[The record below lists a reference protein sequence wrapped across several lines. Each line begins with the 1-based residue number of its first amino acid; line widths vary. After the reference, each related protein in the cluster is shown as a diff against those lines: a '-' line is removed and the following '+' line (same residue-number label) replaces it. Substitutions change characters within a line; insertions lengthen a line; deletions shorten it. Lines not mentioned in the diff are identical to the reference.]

1 MTEMYTIYG
10 GDMWRQVLNG
20 VVTILGAD
28 TFDTLL
34 RIVSTFGVLGVMVSF
49 IKTRD
54 PRVFMHWL
62 AVFMFITSVLLVPK
76 RSVQILD
83 ITDPA
88 AVYEVDNVPLGLAM
102 TAGLTTGAG
111 FGVAQLYDYT
121 LSRPDSLTY
130 TKSGMLFGSQIVAQT
145 SNFRTQNPQ
154 LAQMLTDYVENCVIG
169 DILLN
174 NKYTINQLLNST
186 DPLTLITSNP
196 SPLRGIY
203 QTVSGVRQ
211 FVTCQQAA
219 GTIRTLMGS
228 DISVGGVSWHDMAT
242 RVFGSKVNADALLSN
257 AMNDSYGFFYAGG
270 LSASQI
276 MRNNVTNAAIRDGWK
291 GFAAR
296 SSDTANLVNLAT
308 ESTLTKQRL
317 SWAAGGAIASQTLPM
332 FQSLMMLI
340 LIGLFPLVIAL
351 ALVNHTIF
359 GLNTLKLYAGGFLY
373 FQMWPVMF
381 AILNSLANFYLQS
394 KTGSTALVLA
404 NQDRIALQHSDV
416 ANIAGY
422 LSMSI
427 PVLSFFLTKGAASVA
442 SQVVGGVMSSAA
454 FSAGGQASTTADGNW
469 SFNNMSMD
477 NVNANKF
484 DTNLSQRM
492 GQQSHQMENGGM
504 RTLTADGHNVYDTSQ
519 AISNL
524 PVNMRLSS
532 LASSGFQEQS
542 RQAQQEAQTALDG
555 YNQSVT
561 SGFQQLNQLTSQ
573 SGNSASM
580 TQGSENTQAT
590 NATRGAS
597 MMMSAAESYGKAHNI
612 STQEAYNQL
621 MDITNQGSGGAG
633 MSANVKVDS
642 GDQLVGKLGKWAS
655 GVSVGG
661 EAHINTDW
669 RHTSGSAHG
678 TQDTHSEGKDF
689 RHDENSQTVKDF
701 RQGMDMVTS
710 ARVSESG
717 NQTDNQ
723 SNSQVEQYA
732 ATLND
737 AKSQYHQYTDSST
750 KSQEFSR
757 MATLAQNESASLD
770 ANYNQEFVDWTTAK
784 FGNNA
789 QGILTNVNS
798 AREAATEF
806 MKERLEPEIMQ
817 NYGARTEQTNTQPL
831 TPSNSLE
838 YGAVTAQHTAG
849 GDSIP
854 APYGASGGAGSPE
867 NVNGTTPSGVFETTP
882 QRTAPFVSAPDD
894 HSTSQ
899 VPGTGAAS
907 ASSDEVNL
915 HNREHHVQ
923 SGQQSAPVGEN
934 RQSTQDEAHR
944 PQRNRIGG
952 AESVHADEVNL
963 HNRERDLNVQGG
975 PPSASMTENYNS
987 AAEKVRAHAEG
998 AGIPSNVA
1006 AQVTAQRSAN
1016 SNVIREN
1023 GGKIDQNETPVQASS
1038 DILRNEHQGA
1048 VKGQQI
1054 GRSEEDLK
1062 QTLPVWD
1069 SSEKRDNFKDKLERL
1084 REEQR
1089 KAS

>member
-1 MTEMYTIYG
+1 MTEIYTIFG

-28 TFDTLL
+28 TFSTLL

-102 TAGLTTGAG
+102 IAGLTTSAG

-145 SNFRTQNPQ
+145 SDFRTQNPQ
-154 LAQMLTDYVENCVIG
+154 LSQMMTDYVENCVIG

-174 NKYTINQLLNST
+174 GKYTINQLMNSS
-186 DPLTLITSNP
+186 DPLTLITTNP

-219 GTIRTLMGS
+219 TTIRTLIGS

-242 RVFGSKVNADALLSN
+242 RIFGSKVNADSLLSN
-257 AMNDSYGFFYAGG
+257 AMDDSYGFFYAGG

-291 GFAAR
+291 GFSAR

-308 ESTLTKQRL
+308 ESSMTKQRL
-317 SWAAGGAIASQTLPM
+317 SWAAGGAIATQTLPM

-351 ALVNHTIF
+351 ALTNHAIF

-381 AILNSLANFYLQS
+381 AILNSLANFYLQT

-404 NQDRIALQHSDV
+404 NQDRVALQHSDV

-454 FSAGGQASTTADGNW
+454 FSASGQASTAADGNW

-492 GQQSHQMENGGM
+492 GQQSRQMENGGM
-504 RTLTADGHNVYDTSQ
+504 RTQTADGHNVYDTSQ

-524 PVNMRLSS
+524 PVSMRLSS

-542 RQAQQEAQTALDG
+542 RQAQQNAQSALDG
-555 YNQSVT
+555 YNHSLT
-561 SGFQQLNQLTSQ
+561 SGFQQLNQMTHQ

-580 TQGSENTQAT
+580 TQGSENAQAT
-590 NATRGAS
+590 NATLGTS
-597 MMMSAAESYGKAHNI
+597 KMMSAAESYGKANNI
-612 STQEAYNQL
+612 STNEAFNQL
-621 MDITNQGSGGAG
+621 MDITNQGAVGAG
-633 MSANVKVDS
+633 GSVNARINS
-642 GDQLVGKLGKWAS
+642 GDQLVGKIGQLTTGA
-655 GVSVGG
+655 SVGA
-661 EAHINTDW
+661 ETHLNADW
-669 RHTSGSAHG
+669 KHTSGSAHG
-678 TQDTHSEGKDF
+678 TQDSNSESNDF
-689 RHDENSQTVKDF
+689 RHDTNSQTISDF

-710 ARVSESG
+710 ARVSKSG
-717 NQTDNQ
+717 NLTDNQ
-723 SNSQVEQYA
+723 SNSQVEQFA

-750 KSQEFSR
+750 KSEEFSR

-770 ANYNQEFVDWTTAK
+770 ANYNQEFVDWASAK
-784 FGNNA
+784 YGNNA

-817 NYGARTEQTNTQPL
+817 NYGARTDQTNTQPL
-831 TPSNSLE
+831 TPSTSLS
-838 YGAVTAQHTAG
+838 YGPVNAQHTVS
-849 GDSIP
+849 GDPIP
-854 APYGASGGAGSPE
+854 VPYE
-867 NVNGTTPSGVFETTP
+867 
-882 QRTAPFVSAPDD
+882 
-894 HSTSQ
+894 
-899 VPGTGAAS
+899 AS
-907 ASSDEVNL
+907 ASKNNVESGERKTNDIGNNPQQTSPFIGAPGEIHGTHQGLNTSTTPANAGEISL
-915 HNREHHVQ
+915 HNREK
-923 SGQQSAPVGEN
+923 N
-934 RQSTQDEAHR
+934 
-944 PQRNRIGG
+944 
-952 AESVHADEVNL
+952 
-963 HNRERDLNVQGG
+963 LNVQGG
-975 PPSASMTENYNS
+975 PPSAAITDNYNL
-987 AAEKVRAHAEG
+987 AANKVREHAG
-998 AGIPSNVA
+998 AAGIPNNVEG
-1006 AQVTAQRSAN
+1006 QVSAQRSAN
-1016 SNVIREN
+1016 SETLREN
-1023 GGKIDQNETPVQASS
+1023 GGKIEENKTPVQTTS
-1038 DILRNEHQGA
+1038 DILRGEHNGA
-1048 VKGQQI
+1048 VAGHRI
-1054 GRSEEDLK
+1054 GRTEEELK
-1062 QTLPVWD
+1062 QTRPLID
-1069 SSEKRDNFKDKLERL
+1069 SERTQELKEKLEELKRL
-1084 REEQR
+1084 HQ

>member
-1 MTEMYTIYG
+1 
-10 GDMWRQVLNG
+10 
-20 VVTILGAD
+20 
-28 TFDTLL
+28 
-34 RIVSTFGVLGVMVSF
+34 
-49 IKTRD
+49 
-54 PRVFMHWL
+54 
-62 AVFMFITSVLLVPK
+62 
-76 RSVQILD
+76 
-83 ITDPA
+83 
-88 AVYEVDNVPLGLAM
+88 
-102 TAGLTTGAG
+102 
-111 FGVAQLYDYT
+111 
-121 LSRPDSLTY
+121 
-130 TKSGMLFGSQIVAQT
+130 
-145 SNFRTQNPQ
+145 
-154 LAQMLTDYVENCVIG
+154 
-169 DILLN
+169 
-174 NKYTINQLLNST
+174 
-186 DPLTLITSNP
+186 
-196 SPLRGIY
+196 
-203 QTVSGVRQ
+203 
-211 FVTCQQAA
+211 
-219 GTIRTLMGS
+219 
-228 DISVGGVSWHDMAT
+228 
-242 RVFGSKVNADALLSN
+242 
-257 AMNDSYGFFYAGG
+257 
-270 LSASQI
+270 
-276 MRNNVTNAAIRDGWK
+276 
-291 GFAAR
+291 
-296 SSDTANLVNLAT
+296 
-308 ESTLTKQRL
+308 
-317 SWAAGGAIASQTLPM
+317 
-332 FQSLMMLI
+332 MMLI

-454 FSAGGQASTTADGNW
+454 FSASGQASTTADGNW

-504 RTLTADGHNVYDTSQ
+504 RTLTANGHNVYDTSQ

-555 YNQSVT
+555 YNHSVT

-590 NATRGAS
+590 NATVGAS
-597 MMMSAAESYGKAHNI
+597 KMMSAAESYGKAHNI

-642 GDQLVGKLGKWAS
+642 GDQLVGKVGKWAS

-661 EAHINTDW
+661 EAHVNADW

-678 TQDTHSEGKDF
+678 TQDTNSEGKDF

-817 NYGARTEQTNTQPL
+817 NYGARTDQTNTQPL

-838 YGAVTAQHTAG
+838 YGAVTEQHTAA
-849 GDSIP
+849 GDPIP
-854 APYGASGGAGSPE
+854 VPYGASAVVGSQQNVVTGSRGVTETDPRGTLTTGNAPGTTASGGADEVHVTSPVRGPGPLLTSGGEE
-867 NVNGTTPSGVFETTP
+867 NLHNQERNLHEPSEVHGTSPVRGAGPLLTSG
-882 QRTAPFVSAPDD
+882 
-894 HSTSQ
+894 
-899 VPGTGAAS
+899 G
-907 ASSDEVNL
+907 EVNL
-915 HNREHHVQ
+915 HNQER
-923 SGQQSAPVGEN
+923 
-934 RQSTQDEAHR
+934 
-944 PQRNRIGG
+944 
-952 AESVHADEVNL
+952 NL
-963 HNRERDLNVQGG
+963 HVQGG
-975 PPSASMTENYNS
+975 PPSASMEDNYNA
-987 AAEKVRAHAEG
+987 AAEKVREHAEG
-998 AGIPSNVA
+998 AGIPNNVA
-1006 AQVTAQRSAN
+1006 GQVAAQRSAN

-1054 GRSEEDLK
+1054 GRTEEDIRQTKPGFDHAETKNFEQKLK
-1062 QTLPVWD
+1062 
-1069 SSEKRDNFKDKLERL
+1069 EL
-1084 REEQR
+1084 REQQR

>member
-1 MTEMYTIYG
+1 MTEIYTIFG

-102 TAGLTTGAG
+102 IAGLTTSAG

-145 SNFRTQNPQ
+145 SDFRTQNPQ
-154 LAQMLTDYVENCVIG
+154 LAQMLTDYVENCVNG

-186 DPLTLITSNP
+186 DPLTLITNNP

-555 YNQSVT
+555 YNHSVT

-590 NATRGAS
+590 NATVGAS
-597 MMMSAAESYGKAHNI
+597 KMMSAAESYGKAHNI

-817 NYGARTEQTNTQPL
+817 NYGARTDQTNTQPL

-838 YGAVTAQHTAG
+838 YGAVTEQHTAA
-849 GDSIP
+849 GDPIP
-854 APYGASGGAGSPE
+854 VPYGASAVVGSQQNDVTGSRGVTETDPRGTLTTGNAPGTTASGGADEVHGTSPVRGPGPLLTSGGGENLHNQQRNLHEPSEVHGTSPVRGAGPLLTSGS
-867 NVNGTTPSGVFETTP
+867 
-882 QRTAPFVSAPDD
+882 
-894 HSTSQ
+894 
-899 VPGTGAAS
+899 
-907 ASSDEVNL
+907 EVNL
-915 HNREHHVQ
+915 HNQER
-923 SGQQSAPVGEN
+923 
-934 RQSTQDEAHR
+934 
-944 PQRNRIGG
+944 
-952 AESVHADEVNL
+952 NL
-963 HNRERDLNVQGG
+963 HVQGG
-975 PPSASMTENYNS
+975 PPSASMEDNYNS
-987 AAEKVRAHAEG
+987 AAEKVREHAEG
-998 AGIPSNVA
+998 AGIPNNVA
-1006 AQVTAQRSAN
+1006 GQVAAQRSAN

-1023 GGKIDQNETPVQASS
+1023 GGKIHQNETPVQASS

-1054 GRSEEDLK
+1054 GRTEEDIR
-1062 QTLPVWD
+1062 QTKPIVD
-1069 SSEKRDNFKDKLERL
+1069 GTETDNFKAKLQKL
-1084 REEQR
+1084 REQQK

>member
-102 TAGLTTGAG
+102 IAGLTTSAG

-145 SNFRTQNPQ
+145 SDFRTQNPQ

-186 DPLTLITSNP
+186 DPLTLITNNP

-555 YNQSVT
+555 YNHSVT
-561 SGFQQLNQLTSQ
+561 SGLQQLNQLTSQ

-597 MMMSAAESYGKAHNI
+597 MMMSAAENYAKANNI
-612 STQEAYNQL
+612 SQQEAYNQL
-621 MDITNQGSGGAG
+621 MTKSQDA
-633 MSANVKVDS
+633 SANAGVGAKFDTGSSVWGGGVKLATGLSAD
-642 GDQLVGKLGKWAS
+642 
-655 GVSVGG
+655 
-661 EAHINTDW
+661 AHAGIEVKGT
-669 RHTSGSAHG
+669 TGSQHG
-678 TQDTHSEGKDF
+678 TQESNSAGTDF
-689 RHDENSQTVKDF
+689 RHDKNSQTVKDF

-789 QGILTNVNS
+789 QNVLTNVNS

-817 NYGARTEQTNTQPL
+817 NYGERTEQTNMQPL

-838 YGAVTAQHTAG
+838 YGTVTAQHTAS
-849 GDSIP
+849 GDPIP
-854 APYGASGGAGSPE
+854 IPYGASAVDGSPE
-867 NVNGTTPSGVFETTP
+867 NANGTTSVGVIETSQ
-882 QRTAPFVSAPDD
+882 QRTAPFVSAPDG
-894 HSTSQ
+894 HSISQ
-899 VPGTGAAS
+899 GRGTGSAS
-907 ASSDEVNL
+907 VSSDEVNL
-915 HNREHHVQ
+915 HNGDRNVQ
-923 SGQQSAPVGEN
+923 NGQQSAPVSDIH
-934 RQSTQDEAHR
+934 QSAQDETHR
-944 PQRNRIGG
+944 IQRNRNAG
-952 AESVHADEVNL
+952 AESVQADDVNL
-963 HNRERDLNVQGG
+963 HNRERNLNVQGG

-987 AAEKVRAHAEG
+987 AAEKVRAHAES
-998 AGIPSNVA
+998 AGIPNNVA
-1006 AQVTAQRSAN
+1006 GQVAAQRSAN
-1016 SNVIREN
+1016 SEVISGN
-1023 GGKIDQNETPVQASS
+1023 GEKIDQNKTPVQTTS
-1038 DILRNEHQGA
+1038 DILKGEHNKAQGQFA
-1048 VKGQQI
+1048 AGIETEKG
-1054 GRSEEDLK
+1054 K
-1062 QTLPVWD
+1062 QNLIPD
-1069 SSEKRDNFKDKLERL
+1069 KADDKSIKNKLDEMKRRFG
-1084 REEQR
+1084 
-1089 KAS
+1089 